1 MGTVVDDL
9 VALLDLEQLEVNLF
23 RGVTQV
29 TDRER
34 VFGGQV
40 LAQGLM
46 AAGRTVDDERPVH
59 SMHAYFLRL
68 GDPKLPIVFEVDRI
82 RDGGSFTTRR
92 VVAVQHGEAIFNL
105 AASFQVV
112 EPGPDHSDPMPDV
125 PPPEE
130 VSASLA
136 WRRPDDVAAEFRG
149 PHVVDALELRPVGA
163 GLPSPINWGNDIPP
177 RDPDLDIWVRVVGR
191 LPDDP
196 LLHTCVL
203 AYASDLTLLGTV
215 TLPHRSPD
223 DGSGFMMAS
232 LDHVMW
238 FHRPC
243 RADEWLLYRMHSPSA
258 AFARGFSEGKMF
270 REDGALAVTLAQE
283 GLFRPRR

>member
-1 MGTVVDDL
+1 MGTAVDEL

-46 AAGRTVDDERPVH
+46 AAGRTVEEARPVH
-59 SMHAYFLRL
+59 SMHAYFLRH
-68 GDPKLPIVFEVDRI
+68 GDPELPIVFEVDRI
-82 RDGGSFTTRR
+82 RDGRSFTTRR
-92 VVAVQHGEAIFNL
+92 AVAIQRGEAIFNL
-105 AASFQVV
+105 AASFQVE

-125 PPPEE
+125 P
-130 VSASLA
+130 L
-136 WRRPDDVAAEFRG
+136 PDDAGSSVHWHHPKDRPVDQPGAYAI
-149 PHVVDALELRPVGA
+149 DALELRPVG
-163 GLPSPINWGNDIPP
+163 GVLPTPLSWGDATP
-177 RDPDLDIWVRVVGR
+177 RDPDQDIWVRVRGR

-196 LLHTCVL
+196 LLHACAL
-203 AYASDLTLLGTV
+203 AYASDLTLLT
-215 TLPHRSPD
+215 TALLPHRTPF
-223 DGSGFMMAS
+223 DGAGFMMAS

-243 RADEWLLYRMHSPSA
+243 RADEWLLYRTHSPSA
-258 AFARGFSEGKMF
+258 AFARGFSQGSMF
-270 REDGALAVTLAQE
+270 REDGVLGVTLAQE
-283 GLFRPRR
+283 GLFRPLR